1 MKSSISDHQRIGKF
15 ISEVRELK
23 GFTQKDFA
31 KALKTSQSAVARMEK
46 GQQNLTTQMLAK
58 ISQVLNQEIITLA
71 DKSINFK
78 IEGGHK
84 LSGKVSV
91 NTSKNAA
98 VALLCAS
105 LLNSG
110 KTVLHAMPRIEEVN
124 RLVEVM
130 LSIGVQVKW
139 TNGNDLEITPP
150 KKFNLNNINHESGRK
165 TRSIIMF
172 MGPLMHLLKK
182 FKLPYAG
189 GCSLG
194 ERTVK
199 PHLYALNSFG
209 LNVKTKE
216 GWYDCES
223 QPINPEKIVMYE
235 SGNTPTE
242 NVIMAAARTPGMV
255 EIRRAASNYMVRD
268 LCYFLQ
274 ALGVKIEGVG
284 THTLKIYGL
293 SKINKRVEFWLSEDP
308 IEAMT
313 FFSIAVTTNSPITV
327 QRCPIDFLDLELLKL
342 EKMGVRF
349 VLSKPYKSYNGI
361 TNLVD
366 VKFTNSSNL
375 TALPDKLE
383 AHDDPGM
390 NMDNLPYFV
399 PIVTQVKGTSLI
411 HDWSYENR
419 AIYYM
424 ELNKLG
430 AKVILAD
437 PHRAYVEGPVK
448 LKAAEIIC
456 PPALRPA
463 TIILIAMLAAQGTSI
478 LRNVYSINRG
488 YANLVERLQSL
499 GAKIEIIH
507 SF

>member
-1 MKSSISDHQRIGKF
+1 M
-15 ISEVRELK
+15 
-23 GFTQKDFA
+23 
-31 KALKTSQSAVARMEK
+31 
-46 GQQNLTTQMLAK
+46 
-58 ISQVLNQEIITLA
+58 
-71 DKSINFK
+71 
-78 IEGGHK
+78 
-84 LSGKVSV
+84 
-91 NTSKNAA
+91 
-98 VALLCAS
+98 
-105 LLNSG
+105 
-110 KTVLHAMPRIEEVN
+110 
-124 RLVEVM
+124 
-130 LSIGVQVKW
+130 
-139 TNGNDLEITPP
+139 
-150 KKFNLNNINHESGRK
+150 
-165 TRSIIMF
+165 
-172 MGPLMHLLKK
+172 
-182 FKLPYAG
+182 
-189 GCSLG
+189 
-194 ERTVK
+194 
-199 PHLYALNSFG
+199 
-209 LNVKTKE
+209 
-216 GWYDCES
+216 
-223 QPINPEKIVMYE
+223 
-235 SGNTPTE
+235 
-242 NVIMAAARTPGMV
+242 
-255 EIRRAASNYMVRD
+255 
-268 LCYFLQ
+268 
-274 ALGVKIEGVG
+274 G